1 MSRDRKKSL
10 GAPQKEWFTICSGKG
25 EGAMKEEE
33 ALSLVRERENL
44 EDAEAQEST
53 GPNLN

>member
-10 GAPQKEWFTICSGKG
+10 EAPEKEWLAICSRKG

-33 ALSLVRERENL
+33 ALSMVRERENL

>member
-1 MSRDRKKSL
+1 
-10 GAPQKEWFTICSGKG
+10 
-25 EGAMKEEE
+25 MKEEE

>member
-1 MSRDRKKSL
+1 MSRDRKRSL

-33 ALSLVRERENL
+33 ALSWVRERESL
-44 EDAEAQEST
+44 EDAEAPEST